1 MNKLYSWNLQNLN
14 TNVHNVEAIDL
25 VDHEHKIIAQ
35 VSATSTKEKINSS
48 LSKDIL
54 SKHKNYTFIF
64 ISISK
69 DASALRKNTYNNVH
83 LVNFDP
89 SKDIYDIVSILKQVN
104 ALTINPLKDLYQ
116 FIKGELGNE
125 VDSVKLESNLSI
137 IIDILSKED
146 WDINE
151 SSDAINTFEIDRK
164 IEFNQLNEVKSII
177 DDYKIHYSRV
187 NRIYTQFDIMGKN
200 KSSSVLGTIRR
211 EYLKALSINDADI
224 LFLTVSENVQQ
235 KTIGSANFKPIPIDE
250 LELCIN
256 ILVVDAFVRCKIF
269 KNPQDYKYANT

>member
-1 MNKLYSWNLQNLN
+1 LNKLYSWNLQNLN